1 MNKAEFEK
9 LNFLSNILETVRKKG
24 VRNMKQSLNPDISDD
39 ACIEDI
45 VDEIGKIH
53 ILTAEEV
60 REKIK
65 EAGG

>member
-1 MNKAEFEK
+1 MNKSEFDK
-9 LNFLSNILETVRKKG
+9 LTILSEILETVRSKG
-24 VRNMKQSLNPDISDD
+24 VKNMKKSLNPEISDD

-45 VDEIGKIH
+45 MDQIGEIH

-60 REKIK
+60 RAKIE

>member
-24 VRNMKQSLNPDISDD
+24 VKNMKKSLNPDISDD

-45 VDEIGKIH
+45 MDEIGEIH